1 MIRLFQPVW
10 FRFFR
15 VRIMKKK
22 ILSGNNFPGL
32 QTIFILSALIWVAL
46 PLSKVIGQP
55 RGEQTS
61 PVVAERVISKSV
73 RPVVTL
79 IGTAKPHRKSIVS
92 PEVEGVVAA
101 FPVKKG
107 QKIKKGEVLARVETR
122 PLLLE
127 LKFAKA
133 NLAEAKVNHE
143 NAISEFKRVTELFK
157 KKSISSRAYDDAL
170 HSANA
175 LEKRILGLEARIE
188 TIQYHIEKCVIKAP
202 FGGFLVEEHTQIGQ
216 WLKKGAEIVTIVEI
230 DPILVT
236 TPVPDRYIHF
246 IKVGQKV
253 DLEFDFL
260 PNNKTRKG
268 LVRDIIPEGNEKA
281 RTFPVQINMAIS
293 DFSILAG
300 MSCRVSFPVGGL
312 HKSLLVNKDAVV
324 TNRDGHQVFVVQDGK
339 ALLVPVKKRQA
350 HGSFV
355 VVKGR
360 LSEGDMVVIEGNER
374 LRSGQKVNVIAT
386 SKE

>member
-1 MIRLFQPVW
+1 MNNSYM
-10 FRFFR
+10 
-15 VRIMKKK
+15 IMKKK
-22 ILSGNNFPGL
+22 IPAGNNLFGL
-32 QTIFILSALIWVAL
+32 HIVFILSVLVWVTL
-46 PLSKVIGQP
+46 PISKVAGQP
-55 RGEQTS
+55 PGEEAS
-61 PVVAERVISKSV
+61 PVVVERVISNSV
-73 RPVVTL
+73 RPTVSL
-79 IGTAKPHRKSIVS
+79 IGTAKPHRKSVVS
-92 PEVEGVVAA
+92 PEIEGVVAA

-122 PLLLE
+122 PFLLE

-133 NLAEAKVNHE
+133 NLAEEKVNHE
-143 NAISEFKRVTELFK
+143 NAISELKRVTELFK
-157 KKSISSRAYDDAL
+157 KKSISSRSYDDAF

-202 FGGFLVEEHTQIGQ
+202 FGGFVVEEHTQVGQ

-260 PNNKTRKG
+260 PGNKTRKG

-281 RTFPVQINMAIS
+281 RTFPVQISVANS
-293 DFSILAG
+293 DFSILSG
-300 MSCRVSFPVGGL
+300 MSCRVSFPVGSF

-324 TNRDGHQVFVVQDGK
+324 TNRDGHQIFVVQDGK

-350 HGSFV
+350 HGSLV
-355 VVKGR
+355 VVEGR
-360 LSEGDMVVIEGNER
+360 MAEGDMVVVEGNER

>member
-1 MIRLFQPVW
+1 MI
-10 FRFFR
+10 
-15 VRIMKKK
+15 MEKK
-22 ILSGNNFPGL
+22 IPPGNNLFGL
-32 QTIFILSALIWVAL
+32 HIVFVLSALIWVAL
-46 PLSKVIGQP
+46 PPSNVAGQP
-55 RGEQTS
+55 SGEEAS
-61 PVVAERVISKSV
+61 PVVVERVISNSV
-73 RPVVTL
+73 RPTVTL
-79 IGTAKPHRKSIVS
+79 IGTAKPHRKSVVS
-92 PEVEGVVAA
+92 PEIEGVVAA

-122 PLLLE
+122 PFLLE

-133 NLAEAKVNHE
+133 NLAEEKVNHE
-143 NAISEFKRVTELFK
+143 NAISEFRRVAELFK
-157 KKSISSRAYDDAL
+157 KKSISSRSYDDAF
-170 HSANA
+170 HNANA

-202 FGGFLVEEHTQIGQ
+202 FGGFVVEEHTQIGQ

-230 DPILVT
+230 DPILVM

-260 PNNKTRKG
+260 PGNKTRKG
-268 LVRDIIPEGNEKA
+268 MVRDVIPEGNEKA
-281 RTFPVQINMAIS
+281 RTFPVQISMANS

-300 MSCRVSFPVGGL
+300 MSCRVSFPVGNL
-312 HKSLLVNKDAVV
+312 HNSLLVNKDAVV
-324 TNRDGHQVFVVQDGK
+324 TNRDGHQIFVVQDGK

-350 HGSFV
+350 HGSLV
-355 VVKGR
+355 VVEGR
-360 LSEGDMVVIEGNER
+360 LSEGDMVVVEGNER

-386 SKE
+386 SKK

>member
-1 MIRLFQPVW
+1 MDVHTIAM
-10 FRFFR
+10 
-15 VRIMKKK
+15 IMKKK
-22 ILSGNNFPGL
+22 IPPGNSLFGL
-32 QTIFILSALIWVAL
+32 HIVFILSALIWGALHPSNVA
-46 PLSKVIGQP
+46 GQP
-55 RGEQTS
+55 SGEEAS
-61 PVVAERVISKSV
+61 PVVVERVISNSV
-73 RPVVTL
+73 RPTFTL
-79 IGTAKPHRKSIVS
+79 IGTAKPHRKSVVS
-92 PEVEGVVAA
+92 PEIEGVVAG

-122 PLLLE
+122 PFLLE

-133 NLAEAKVNHE
+133 NLAEEKVNHE
-143 NAISEFKRVTELFK
+143 NAISELRRVAELFK
-157 KKSISSRAYDDAL
+157 KKSISSRSYDDAF

-202 FGGFLVEEHTQIGQ
+202 FGGFVVEEHTQIGQ

-260 PNNKTRKG
+260 PGNKTRKG

-281 RTFPVQINMAIS
+281 RTFPVQISMANS
-293 DFSILAG
+293 DFSILSG
-300 MSCRVSFPVGGL
+300 MSCRVSFPVGSF

-324 TNRDGHQVFVVQDGK
+324 TNRDGHQIFVVQDGK
-339 ALLVPVKKRQA
+339 ALLVHVKKRQA
-350 HGSFV
+350 HGSLV
-355 VVKGR
+355 VVEGR
-360 LSEGDMVVIEGNER
+360 LSEGDMVVVEGNER